1 MKNWLLEK
9 IYTIAKPLANL
20 TKRYIERIH
29 IEKIIDEKEALQ
41 LILRKLKRIIITNF
55 KIMYPTKLE
64 NLRQM
69 DEFIYNILPN

>member
-1 MKNWLLEK
+1 MLEK

-20 TKRYIERIH
+20 TKRYIKRIH

>member
-1 MKNWLLEK
+1 M
-9 IYTIAKPLANL
+9 IAKPFANL